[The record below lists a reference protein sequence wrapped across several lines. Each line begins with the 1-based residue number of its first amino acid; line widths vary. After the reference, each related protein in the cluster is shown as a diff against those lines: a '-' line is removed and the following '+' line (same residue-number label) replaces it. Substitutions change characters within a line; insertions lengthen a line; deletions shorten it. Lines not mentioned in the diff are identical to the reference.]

1 MEGLKN
7 CLTQNKEMFQVI
19 YDIKKEQKEF
29 HTEIRKQLNEI
40 LEKTDQLMIPEN
52 SYWKV
57 CIV

>member
-57 CIV
+57 CII